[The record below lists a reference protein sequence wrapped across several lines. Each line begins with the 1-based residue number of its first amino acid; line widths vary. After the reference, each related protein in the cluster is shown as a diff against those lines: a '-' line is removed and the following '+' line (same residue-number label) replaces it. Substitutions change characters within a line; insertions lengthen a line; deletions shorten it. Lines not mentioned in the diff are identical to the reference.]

1 MGLLN
6 IGEGMEDLKELKAL
20 LADEMEESF
29 RRGIIN
35 NMPWV
40 PMVIIYMD
48 EEAKK
53 AKEEIDPILIHIWG
67 DREKDIVQITMN
79 GDSFCNAENG
89 ADLEEEEVQELIDN
103 MYATDNSFRDMSRL
117 CVITIQST
125 TFCPDVSEFQKSY
138 ERIHKLEEF
147 ISDGLLTTSIVFLD
161 ESMKCKKIAAD
172 IRGYLG
178 ELLETHSTHY
188 ASTFLLSNRL
198 SNGSLLAGKRVKENY
213 AMAGW
218 MILLL
223 NGIGAGYT
231 PDLSLFYPAGREYFL
246 TAAFSEINRPND
258 AICDVVLH
266 NMLMWIDKHMRTQ
279 GKAQNRSLDL
289 EDLYQRLEISGN
301 KAKFLE
307 DYYQKYV
314 AVRVPTVNEVRYVP
328 RMHPEA
334 IDIGTKD
341 FLTVDKETMGGCTAL
356 LSRLPLFRNE
366 MKEDFINYFQHYLRT
381 KMTAGERDRAL
392 NASNI
397 QEILRQL
404 QPIEMTGK
412 ERVDVYL
419 NGKVYEEYIKWALP
433 LCEEL
438 MIKEQKSSAAHTKEF
453 ENVLQEFQQGYFPED
468 SELERYYADITND
481 ELERASGGLGERLL
495 NEVTSRGDQR
505 EAILDSLKKAAQEI
519 FSSKPV
525 FRMPLEQ
532 EMINRMG
539 QNPND
544 IHNQIYNTLFKDLD
558 SRIRLKTA
566 IALASQ
572 KQITIVNQRDE
583 NGSDTELYQSI
594 KKNVSDGANMIYFDS
609 CNSNT
614 IKIIRFYSCERSNLI

>member
-1 MGLLN
+1 
-6 IGEGMEDLKELKAL
+6 MEDLKELKAL

-35 NMPWV
+35 NMPWT

-53 AKEEIDPILIHIWG
+53 AKEEIDPILLHIWG
-67 DREKDIVQITMN
+67 DREKDIVQIMMN
-79 GDSFCNAENG
+79 GDSFCNVEDGTN
-89 ADLEEEEVQELIDN
+89 LEEDEVQELIDN

-117 CVITIQST
+117 CVIMIQST
-125 TFCPDVSEFQKSY
+125 APCSNVSEFQKSY
-138 ERIHKLEEF
+138 ERIHKFEEF

-161 ESMKCKKIAAD
+161 ESTKCRKTAAD

-178 ELLETHSTHY
+178 GLLETNSAHY

-213 AMAGW
+213 SMAGW
-218 MILLL
+218 IILLL

-246 TAAFSEINRPND
+246 TAAFSEVNRPNG

-279 GKAQNRSLDL
+279 GKAQNRNLDI

-307 DYYQKYV
+307 DFYQKYV
-314 AVRVPTVNEVRYVP
+314 AARVPTANEVRYVP

-334 IDIGTKD
+334 SDLAAKD

-356 LSRLPLFRNE
+356 LSRLSLFDDE
-366 MKEDFINYFQHYLRT
+366 MKEEFVNYFQHYLRT
-381 KMTAGERDRAL
+381 KMTAGERERAL
-392 NASNI
+392 NTSNI

-404 QPIEMTGK
+404 QPDEMTGR
-412 ERVDVYL
+412 ERLDVYL
-419 NGKVYEEYIKWALP
+419 NGKVYGEYVKWALP

-438 MIKEQKSSAAHTKEF
+438 MLKEQKSSAAHAKEF

-495 NEVTSRGDQR
+495 SEVTSRGDQR
-505 EAILDSLKKAAQEI
+505 EVILDSLKKAVQEI
-519 FSSKPV
+519 FSAKPV

-558 SRIRLKTA
+558 SRIRLKTT
-566 IALASQ
+566 IALTSQ

-594 KKNVSDGANMIYFDS
+594 KENVSDGVNMIYFDS

-614 IKIIRFYSCERSNLI
+614 IKIIRFYSCGKSNLI